1 MLDNSRAEKSERA
14 MWVAIVVTVVIAL
27 TATGLVGYILQ
38 LNADKGNL
46 QAARDTLTEKLATYP
61 TQEELAAMQSG
72 IAPLGEVHGWMVLR
86 ASDGTRVPAS
96 TVTVKVFRHED
107 IKEFL
112 SESAPKLLTTAPNDL
127 GLRMTMSSLPDP
139 LLSTITNQTGAFN
152 IKLPEMGRYVI
163 FAEVS
168 VQHSGKYFAWLL
180 EFDSRDEINTPV
192 ELSPANAIKNYDPRL
207 MLREAR

>member
-27 TATGLVGYILQ
+27 TAAGLVGYILQ
-38 LNADKGNL
+38 LNLDNDNL
-46 QAARDTLTEKLATYP
+46 RTARDTLAEKLSGYP
-61 TQEELAAMQSG
+61 SLEEIASMQSG
-72 IAPLGEVHGWMVLR
+72 IAPMGEVHGWLVLR

-96 TVTVKVFRHED
+96 TVTVKVFRNED

-112 SESAPKLLTTAPNDL
+112 SESAPKLLTNTPNDL
-127 GLRMTMSSLPDP
+127 GLRMSMSSLPDP
-139 LLSTITNQTGAFN
+139 VASTITNQIGAFN
-152 IKLPEMGRYVI
+152 VKLPEMGRYVI
-163 FAEVS
+163 FSEVS

-192 ELSPANAIKNYDPRL
+192 ELSPANAIKSYDPRL